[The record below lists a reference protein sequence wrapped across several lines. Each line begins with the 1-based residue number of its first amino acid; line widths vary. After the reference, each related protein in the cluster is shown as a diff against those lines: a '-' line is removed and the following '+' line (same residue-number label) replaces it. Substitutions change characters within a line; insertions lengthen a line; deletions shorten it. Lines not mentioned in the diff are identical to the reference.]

1 MFKKFT
7 ALLLA
12 GIVSVSSLVVFAAD
26 PRLDV
31 APANERGIVTGTA
44 DATIARRTLFRVDAA
59 DGRNYVY
66 VVRKNEDSGFPLQ
79 MGNGTYSLRVMEQ
92 VEGTK
97 FRTVSKEDVSLNLRD
112 SRVVFN
118 QSIQNIAWTKDSEA
132 AKKAAELVRGKT
144 TADDKIKAI
153 YDFITR
159 TIVYDFDKIDRL
171 TSDYI
176 PSPDATLREKKGICY
191 DYSALFAAMLRSQGI
206 SAKLIKGH
214 TDLVDVYHA
223 WNEVYLESQGK
234 WVVIDTT
241 VDAAF
246 IQAGQRVD
254 MFKDPKLYRMDKEF

>member
-1 MFKKFT
+1 MYKKLT

-26 PRLDV
+26 PKLD
-31 APANERGIVTGTA
+31 ATPANQRGIVTGTA
-44 DATIARRTLFRVDAA
+44 DATIARRTMFRVEIE
-59 DGRNYVY
+59 GGKNYVY

-79 MGNGTYSLRVMEQ
+79 MGNGAYSLRVMEQ

-97 FRTVSKEDVSLNLRD
+97 FRTVSKEDVTLNLRD

-118 QSIQNIAWTKDSEA
+118 QSVQNIAWSKDSEA
-132 AKKAAELVRGKT
+132 AKKAAELVKGKT

-153 YDFITR
+153 YDFITKN
-159 TIVYDFDKIDRL
+159 IVYDFDKIDRL

-206 SAKLIKGH
+206 SAKLIKG
-214 TDLVDVYHA
+214 DCDIVDVYHA

-234 WVVIDTT
+234 WVIIDTT

-246 IQAGQRVD
+246 IAAGQKVD
-254 MFKDPKLYRMDKEF
+254 MFKDPKTYRTDKEF